1 MRRSWLALSM
11 SVAIGC
17 GARSG
22 LDVPDDAGADAAD
35 AAPFRS
41 FPCRWFP
48 GETVE
53 LPANDLAVRRTAAV
67 STELDRVAIIGRDP
81 EDASVD
87 RAFLLLPRA
96 TPALQ
101 REIEV
106 PARHRGGL
114 VPRPGGWLEAVRGD
128 ATSCELRL
136 LTPSF
141 DVERTLAILPATHD
155 CAIDPIDL
163 EHVVLQTWPVSEG
176 LSSVISILR
185 IDDGTML
192 EVSRGDIASAT
203 LDRDGHAY
211 VVVGRER
218 ELEVRVVTREATEL
232 RAVLP
237 ARNTAWARI
246 VPDRLLGGAILL
258 YERHHERW
266 ALDRLRVRDGA
277 IEREP
282 IAQIDHPLSGAHD
295 LATNETEALFSL
307 RDGSF
312 VAIPLHSGDVRVFDP
327 PLVPGSEHQVVIAPG
342 ESAAGQL
349 WIGASADGSR
359 RLFYRSLTCNR

>member
-1 MRRSWLALSM
+1 MRRYWLALALI
-11 SVAIGC
+11 VVLGC

-22 LDVPDDAGADAAD
+22 LDVPGDAGADAAD

-48 GETVE
+48 GETIE
-53 LPANDLAVRRTAAV
+53 LPARELAGTRPAAV
-67 STELDRVAIIGRDP
+67 STELDRVAIIGHDP
-81 EDASVD
+81 DDASVD

-114 VPRPGGWLEAVRGD
+114 VPRHGGWLEAVRGD
-128 ATSCELRL
+128 AMSCELRL

-141 DVERTLAILPATHD
+141 DVERTLAIVPATFD
-155 CAIDPIDL
+155 CGIESIDL
-163 EHVVLQTWPVSEG
+163 EHVVVRTWPVSEG
-176 LSSVISILR
+176 VSSVVSILR
-185 IDDGTML
+185 IDDGTMR
-192 EVSRGDIASAT
+192 EVSRGDIVSAT
-203 LDRDGHAY
+203 LDREGHA
-211 VVVGRER
+211 VAVVGREG
-218 ELEVRVVTREATEL
+218 ELEVRVVTREGAEL

-258 YERHHERW
+258 YERHHELW
-266 ALDRLRVRDGA
+266 ALERVRVRDGA

-282 IAQIDHPLSGAHD
+282 IAQIDGALSAAYD

-312 VAIPLHSGDVRVFDP
+312 VAVPLHSGQVRVFDP
-327 PLVPGSEHQVVIAPG
+327 PLVPGSEHRVVIAPG
-342 ESAAGQL
+342 ESAGGQL
-349 WIGASADGSR
+349 WIGERADGSTG
-359 RLFYRSLTCNR
+359 LLYRSLTCNR